1 MAKKRRKVNT
11 KRIAILVLIP
21 IVCVGLLI
29 ANMTNIR
36 LSIKGYDSAAKKIVL
51 KLDSEEIHDILNCDH
66 VIDIAKWDKVK
77 NNSHYVL
84 YDKYYRMTKY
94 KTSKVVYFV
103 DAYYER
109 MEDLNYLG
117 YTTNFLFKNS
127 DLYH

>member
-21 IVCVGLLI
+21 IICVGLLI

-36 LSIKGYDSAAKKIVL
+36 LSIKGYDRAAKKVVL
-51 KLDSEEIHDILNCDH
+51 KLDSEEIHDILNCDY

-84 YDKYYRMTKY
+84 YDKYYRM
-94 KTSKVVYFV
+94 
-103 DAYYER
+103 
-109 MEDLNYLG
+109 
-117 YTTNFLFKNS
+117 
-127 DLYH
+127 LYIL